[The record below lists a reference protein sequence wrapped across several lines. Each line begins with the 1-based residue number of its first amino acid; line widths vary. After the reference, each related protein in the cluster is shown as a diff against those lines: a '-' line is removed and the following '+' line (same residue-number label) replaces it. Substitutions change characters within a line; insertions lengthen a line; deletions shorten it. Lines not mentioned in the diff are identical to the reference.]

1 MGAATTVT
9 VKGMTISG
17 GNAGNSGYGG
27 GIESAG
33 TLTVERSAIIGNRAS
48 AGGGLT
54 NAGGRLMVTHSEVS
68 NNTALYYGGG
78 GINNGGILDV
88 PGTVTVAHST
98 FVENDA
104 GGDGGGIENGQNGHP
119 ATPNLPAVGVERDRS
134 APRQAAPGVVLIVKD
149 STFSNDDSGNAGG
162 AVANAG
168 GMASVTG
175 STLDSNSAGGARG
188 GAISSFGSLSV
199 LLSTLD
205 GNTACYGGGIELFSA
220 DTSDANTVTQSTLS
234 NNHGCDVG
242 GGLDGTG
249 SVTVTQS
256 TLSGNSAPI
265 GAAMQIEGSSSFVL
279 SNSTVSAN
287 TANPGEAA
295 VQTYACSNGRVSF
308 VTFEG
313 NSNAL
318 GLSCHDVRV
327 TGTIFSGSTGGVNC
341 LGAAPTET
349 TGYNLDSGTSCA
361 LGLPTDLTSTH
372 PRLGLLGSHG
382 GPTMTMAL
390 RSDSPALDHGGNARD
405 GLPGHRPARGPAPA
419 GARLRHGRVREA
431 GRRRTLTGRVTAQGG
446 AREPSSNT
454 SVLVRVR
461 HGQVREHGQPETAK
475 TKTKT
480 NRKLALQTRRLPG
493 NRRPQGPPE
502 GFLCP
507 APHTPRRGGSFTGR
521 PSTMSFARWAMRRCQ
536 RR

>member
-1 MGAATTVT
+1 M
-9 VKGMTISG
+9 
-17 GNAGNSGYGG
+17 
-27 GIESAG
+27 
-33 TLTVERSAIIGNRAS
+33 
-48 AGGGLT
+48 
-54 NAGGRLMVTHSEVS
+54 
-68 NNTALYYGGG
+68 
-78 GINNGGILDV
+78 
-88 PGTVTVAHST
+88 
-98 FVENDA
+98 
-104 GGDGGGIENGQNGHP
+104 
-119 ATPNLPAVGVERDRS
+119 
-134 APRQAAPGVVLIVKD
+134 VLIVKD

-199 LLSTLD
+199 LLSTLN

-265 GAAMQIEGSSSFVL
+265 GATMEIEGSSSFVL

-318 GLSCHDVRV
+318 GLSCHDVSV

-372 PRLGLLGSHG
+372 PRLGCSAPRGS
-382 GPTMTMAL
+382 
-390 RSDSPALDHGGNARD
+390 DDDHGPPIRQPGARPRRQRWD
-405 GLPGHRPARGPAPA
+405 GLPGHRPARDPPPA

-446 AREPSSNT
+446 AREPSST
-454 SVLVRVR
+454 RDVLVRVR

-480 NRKLALQTRRLPG
+480 NRKLALQIRRLPG

-507 APHTPRRGGSFTGR
+507 APHTSASWRILHGPPVHDVFRTLGHAKMSTTLKYCAHPIPGTVEGYESTLSAKMPDGKGNTPKDTVIPPLAHCPGSG
-521 PSTMSFARWAMRRCQ
+521 
-536 RR
+536 